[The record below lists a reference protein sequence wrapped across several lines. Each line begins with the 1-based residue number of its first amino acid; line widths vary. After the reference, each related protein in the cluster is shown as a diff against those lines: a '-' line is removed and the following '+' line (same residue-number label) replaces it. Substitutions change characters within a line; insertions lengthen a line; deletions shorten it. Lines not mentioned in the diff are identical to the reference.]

1 MAKPVHV
8 FVDRQELTGY
18 TSLNLRRSKNEM
30 TGQLSLD
37 IFMKWLPEEPVLEQV
52 GRGREV
58 LVYIGGHLAFT
69 GFIERRQDKGQKSSN
84 STSVGPDSYS
94 VTFTC
99 RGKTRALID
108 SSHQAPT
115 TILRRSGQDIFGEL
129 VQPWKVEVEWEA
141 EAVNP
146 DRVRLRDGARVVDEI
161 QRLSEQFSVF
171 VYETRFGTLRVTDEV
186 SNEQGEAIV
195 LGTNILSF
203 STDQAADKERSEV
216 MVKGQR
222 VRPADWG
229 ELAVLPT
236 LDRVADDAARLF
248 SPTTVQV
255 FGDADE
261 ATLKRRTQ
269 YEANKRAAEAK
280 RITLEV
286 FHVQQSNGEPWD
298 LGRLH
303 YVEIPPAGVFGF
315 FEVVELNYDIQN
327 DKTLKTTLTL
337 APPPV
342 KAKPAATGALSSLPE
357 PSEAPASPAGRK
369 EKFNCPAEFASSW
382 DAPSLTQVGSLSPG
396 DADLLGGI
404 EVAQARPPSSL
415 PPSYKGAGTQ

>member
-1 MAKPVHV
+1 
-8 FVDRQELTGY
+8 
-18 TSLNLRRSKNEM
+18 
-30 TGQLSLD
+30 
-37 IFMKWLPEEPVLEQV
+37 
-52 GRGREV
+52 
-58 LVYIGGHLAFT
+58 
-69 GFIERRQDKGQKSSN
+69 
-84 STSVGPDSYS
+84 
-94 VTFTC
+94 
-99 RGKTRALID
+99 
-108 SSHQAPT
+108 
-115 TILRRSGQDIFGEL
+115 
-129 VQPWKVEVEWEA
+129 
-141 EAVNP
+141 
-146 DRVRLRDGARVVDEI
+146 
-161 QRLSEQFSVF
+161 
-171 VYETRFGTLRVTDEV
+171 
-186 SNEQGEAIV
+186 
-195 LGTNILSF
+195 
-203 STDQAADKERSEV
+203 
-216 MVKGQR
+216 
-222 VRPADWG
+222 
-229 ELAVLPT
+229 
-236 LDRVADDAARLF
+236 
-248 SPTTVQV
+248 V